1 MAIYSL
7 DGAGAELPGEGE
19 YWVAP
24 DAALI
29 GKVILEQMASVWF
42 GAVLRGDNE
51 PIRIGARSNI
61 QDGCVLHTDM
71 GFPLAVGEECTVGHQ
86 AMLHGCTIG
95 RNCLI
100 GIGSTILNGARIGD
114 NCIIGAHA
122 LIPEGKEIPANSLV
136 VGVPGRVIRTISAE
150 DAAGINEL
158 HHQYI
163 EKLQHYNAGFAPVVE
178 S

>member
-1 MAIYSL
+1 MGIYAL
-7 DGAGAELPGEGE
+7 DGATPELPSEGE

-29 GKVILEQMASVWF
+29 GKVILEPMASVWF

-71 GFPLAVGEECTVGHQ
+71 GFPLTVGEECTVGHQ
-86 AMLHGCTIG
+86 AMLHGCTISD
-95 RNCLI
+95 NCLI
-100 GIGSTILNGARIGD
+100 GIGSTILNGAHIGK

-122 LIPEGKEIPANSLV
+122 LIPEGKNIPDNSLV
-136 VGVPGRVIRTISAE
+136 TGIPGRVVRQVSEE
-150 DAAGINEL
+150 DAKEINSLYL
-158 HHQYI
+158 HYT
-163 EKLQHYNAGFAPVVE
+163 EKVE
-178 S
+178 RYSASFKPAV

>member
-1 MAIYSL
+1 MPIYSL
-7 DGAGAELPGEGE
+7 DGVSAELPGEGE

-24 DAALI
+24 NAVLI
-29 GKVILEQMASVWF
+29 GKVILEPMASIWF

-71 GFPLAVGEECTVGHQ
+71 GFPLVVGEECTVGHQ

-95 RNCLI
+95 TNCLI
-100 GIGSTILNGARIGD
+100 GIGSTILNGASIGN
-114 NCIIGAHA
+114 NCVIGAHA
-122 LIPEGKEIPANSLV
+122 LIPEGREIPDNSLV
-136 VGVPGRVIRTISAE
+136 VGVPGRVARTVSTE
-150 DAAGINEL
+150 DAAGISEL
-158 HHQYI
+158 YRLYTEKI
-163 EKLQHYNAGFAPVVE
+163 ERYNASFIPVAG

>member
-7 DGAGAELPGEGE
+7 HGASAELPPEGE

-29 GKVILEQMASVWF
+29 GNVILEQMASVWF
-42 GAVLRGDNE
+42 GAILRGDNE

-71 GFPLAVGEECTVGHQ
+71 GFPLVVGEECTVGHQ

-122 LIPEGKEIPANSLV
+122 LIPEGKEIPENSLV
-136 VGVPGRVIRTISAE
+136 VGVPGRVVRTIGAE

-158 HHQYI
+158 HQQYI
-163 EKLQHYNAGFAPVVE
+163 EKVRHYNAGFSPVAG